1 MNAYYLETVY
11 KMKIRACLELCKLR
25 IAVTTTLSA
34 AAGYLLAS
42 AKPEAGA
49 MRTLAGVFLLA
60 CGAAALNQYQER
72 SIDAAMQRTRRRPLP
87 SGRVRPGEA
96 LLLSLILLLGG
107 LFLLAGMSPAVFLL
121 GSFAVF
127 WYNGVYT
134 LLKRRTAF
142 AVIPGALIGALPV
155 AIGWVSGGGSIRD
168 PKIAFLCFFFFMW
181 QVPHFWLL
189 VQRYGDEYRKAGLPS
204 LTSQLSSRQL
214 ARINFV
220 WTSAAGM
227 SGIFLTAIGL
237 ARSGIVNLIL
247 LLLSAMLVW
256 SSGRLFREQK
266 SGPGLNGVFRVVN
279 AYMVFVTLV
288 LVVGTFI

>member
-1 MNAYYLETVY
+1 M
-11 KMKIRACLELCKLR
+11 R
-25 IAVTTTLSA
+25 IALTTTFSA

-42 AKPEAGA
+42 SRLDHRAVVTIAG
-49 MRTLAGVFLLA
+49 LFLLA

-72 SIDAAMQRTRRRPLP
+72 SLDAAMERTRKRPLP
-87 SGRVRPGEA
+87 SGKVRPAEA
-96 LLLSLILLLGG
+96 LLFSLTLLLGG
-107 LFLLAGMSPAVFLL
+107 AFLL
-121 GSFAVF
+121 GRTSLSVFSMGWCAVF

-134 LLKRRTAF
+134 FLKRRTAF
-142 AVIPGALIGALPV
+142 AAIPGAVVGALPV
-155 AIGWVSGGGSIRD
+155 AIGWVSGGGNIGE

-181 QVPHFWLL
+181 QLPHFWLL
-189 VQRYGDEYRKAGLPS
+189 MQKYGDDYGKAGLPS
-204 LTSQLSSRQL
+204 LTSHLSSRQL